1 MADCDQIGP
10 LVGPFEDG
18 ELEPHEMQEVA
29 FHVVGC
35 DKCTAILEEYRG
47 LALAL
52 RNTVLIPPLDGFAA
66 AVNAR
71 IERSEQ
77 LEWSHTPLRARLG
90 RYFGS
95 VSDRLRVGVM
105 IGAAAAVSAIVTVV
119 LVTPIAHRVVEGDHA
134 APSTLSRGEPPSSV
148 AMVKLPGAV
157 NSTANAKT
165 SVADVVAGSERP
177 DARNSQA
184 VISSLEADSPSVAVW
199 NEPRSDTTVIWV
211 PDQP

>member
-10 LVGPFEDG
+10 LLGPFEDG

-35 DKCTAILEEYRG
+35 TKCAAILQEYRG
-47 LALAL
+47 LGLAL
-52 RNTVLIPPLDGFAA
+52 RDTVLIPPLDGFAA

-77 LEWSHTPLRARLG
+77 LEWSRTPLRARLG

-95 VSDRLRVGVM
+95 VGDRLRMGVT
-105 IGAAAAVSAIVTVV
+105 IGAAAAVSAIVTIV
-119 LVTPIAHRVVEGDHA
+119 LVTPIAHRVVEGDRA
-134 APSTLSRGEPPSSV
+134 APSTLSRSEPPSPV
-148 AMVKLPGAV
+148 AMVELPGAV

-165 SVADVVAGSERP
+165 SAADVVAGSERP